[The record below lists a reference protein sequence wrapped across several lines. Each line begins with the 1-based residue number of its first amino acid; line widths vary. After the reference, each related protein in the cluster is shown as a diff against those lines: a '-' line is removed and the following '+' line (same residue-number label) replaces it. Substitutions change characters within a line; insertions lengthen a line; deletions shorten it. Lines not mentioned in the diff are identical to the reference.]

1 MKIGEFADLNG
12 VTTKMLR
19 HYDEIGLLRPSCIDK
34 ATGYRSYDAAQ
45 SHYLN
50 WVIILKNLDFSLSQ
64 IKELLSGPIDGQK
77 MIRELILKRIEIS
90 SALNERIQM
99 KIEIDNLIKI
109 LEREGFQMDRSID
122 LLSIRQES
130 VHEIKK
136 NIPNME
142 MFLESALA
150 VADLCR
156 DNDSIAVFRFD
167 ICHFKQVNDDYG
179 FEVGDKVIVACYN
192 IIRSN
197 VEKRLEHNALGR
209 AHGDEFVVFAKAGK
223 ESVEDTAKAIIH
235 DMEQYDFGSVG
246 CAKQMGCYIGGLAG
260 LNKDVASVR
269 NMIEQSIECINEAR
283 EKGKNSVVVNI
294 LAGKTA

>member
-1 MKIGEFADLNG
+1 MKIGEFAELNN
-12 VTTKMLR
+12 VTAKMLR
-19 HYDEIGLLRPSCIDK
+19 HYDEIGLLKPSCIDG
-34 ATGYRSYDAAQ
+34 ATGYRSYDAEQ

-50 WVIILKNLDFSLSQ
+50 WVIILKSLDFSLSR
-64 IKELLSGPIDGQK
+64 IKEMLNGPIDGQK
-77 MIRELILKRIEIS
+77 MVRELVLKRIEIS
-90 SALNERIQM
+90 SAMNEKIQM

-150 VADLCR
+150 IADLCR
-156 DNDSIAVFRFD
+156 DNDNIAVFRFD

-179 FEVGDKVIVACYN
+179 FEVGDRVIVACYN
-192 IIRSN
+192 IIKSN
-197 VEKRLEHNALGR
+197 IERYLQHSALGR
-209 AHGDEFVVFAKAGK
+209 AHGDEFVVFAKAGS
-223 ESVEDTAKAIIH
+223 ELAENTAKAIIH
-235 DMEQYDFGSVG
+235 DMQRYDFGSAG
-246 CAKQMGCYIGGLAG
+246 CGKQMGCYIGGLVG

-269 NMIEQSIECINEAR
+269 SMIEQSIESINEAR
-283 EKGKNSVVVNI
+283 EKGKNSIVI
-294 LAGKTA
+294 RALAGKTE

>member
-1 MKIGEFADLNG
+1 MKIGEFAELNN

-19 HYDEIGLLRPSCIDK
+19 HYDEIGLLKPACIDEV
-34 ATGYRSYDAAQ
+34 TGYRSYDTDQ

-50 WVIILKNLDFSLSQ
+50 WVIILKNLDFPLSQ
-64 IKELLSGPIDGQK
+64 IKDMLSGPVDGQK

-90 SALNERIQM
+90 STLNERIQM

-109 LEREGFQMDRSID
+109 LEKEGFKMDRKID
-122 LLSIRQES
+122 LLSITQDS
-130 VHEIKK
+130 VHEVKK

-150 VADLCR
+150 IADLCQ
-156 DNDSIAVFRFD
+156 DDGSIAALRFD

-192 IIRSN
+192 IIKSN
-197 VEKRLEHNALGR
+197 IEKYLVDSSLGR

-223 ESVEDTAKAIIH
+223 ESVENTALSIIH
-235 DMEQYDFGSVG
+235 DMDRYDFSSIG
-246 CAKQMGCYIGGLAG
+246 CEKQMGCYIGGVVG
-260 LNKDVASVR
+260 LNKDVSSIR
-269 NMIEQSIECINEAR
+269 SMIEQSIESINEAR
-283 EKGKNSVVVNI
+283 EKGKNSVVVRT
-294 LAGKTA
+294 LTPKV

>member
-1 MKIGEFADLNG
+1 
-12 VTTKMLR
+12 
-19 HYDEIGLLRPSCIDK
+19 
-34 ATGYRSYDAAQ
+34 
-45 SHYLN
+45 
-50 WVIILKNLDFSLSQ
+50 VIILKNLDFSLSR
-64 IKELLSGPIDGQK
+64 IKELLNGPVDGQK

-90 SALNERIQM
+90 SALNEKIQM

-109 LEREGFQMDRSID
+109 LEKEGFQMDRSID

-156 DNDSIAVFRFD
+156 DDESIAVFRFD
-167 ICHFKQVNDDYG
+167 ICHFKQINDDYG

-197 VEKRLEHNALGR
+197 IDKYLEHNALGR
-209 AHGDEFVVFAKAGK
+209 AHGDEFVVFAKADSK
-223 ESVEDTAKAIIH
+223 LAESAANAIIKG
-235 DMEQYDFGSVG
+235 MEQHDFGTEG
-246 CAKQMGCYIGGLAG
+246 CGKQMGCYIGGLAG
-260 LNKDVASVR
+260 LNSDVTGIRS
-269 NMIEQSIECINEAR
+269 MIEQSIESINEAR
-283 EKGKNSVVVNI
+283 EKGKNSVVVHT
-294 LAGKTA
+294 LVCKTV